1 MIINI
6 DAQLEQVI
14 ENITQ
19 LALQNQEPQWAL
31 DMRKAS
37 LISARTLAAP
47 SKQEE
52 AWRRTSPDW
61 FFPERTKALRLSGE
75 KLIVDEF
82 QLTSEA
88 AASLHEYGINSAA
101 DAIDEAQEQALAHKQ
116 ADSLDQDGVCILS
129 MNQALQQEESLKNS
143 FFKAE
148 HHQKDLS
155 SALNGALRTGGAY
168 VKITPQA
175 KAERA
180 FHILHEIGGAATQ
193 EESQTEA
200 QNCHFNHSV
209 ICANGPGQAVVVESF
224 KNGDAEPIKVHSL
237 IEFDLAN
244 GAQLNYVL
252 IGDWNKNTA
261 CLTTIHARLGK
272 DASLKIIYA
281 GIGTGLSKTFFAE
294 DLNTAGAKTEIYGV
308 VLADG
313 KSRSDVDTFVHHKA
327 PHTYSNVLFNCAVSG
342 KARSIFTGNIYVD
355 QVAQQTDAYQKN
367 QNLMLSPQARA
378 ESMPKLEIIAD
389 DVRCTHGASFTDY
402 NQEQLFYMQS
412 RGLSEAEAKSL
423 LTAGFFQEI
432 VEKADNSTVTNWL
445 ATLAKGKFATA
456 KQA

>member
-14 ENITQ
+14 ENITE
-19 LALQNQEPQWAL
+19 LASQNREPQWAL
-31 DMRKAS
+31 DVRKAA
-37 LISARTLAAP
+37 LVSARTLSAP

-52 AWRRTSPDW
+52 AWRRSSPDW
-61 FFPERTKALRLSGE
+61 FFPERTKALRLSSE

-101 DAIDEAQEQALAHKQ
+101 DAIDEAQEQALAHKHT
-116 ADSLDQDGVCILS
+116 DSLEKDGVCILS
-129 MNQALQQEESLKNS
+129 MSRALQSEEGLKNY

-168 VKITPQA
+168 ISVTPQA

-180 FHILHEIGGAATQ
+180 FHILHEIGAT
-193 EESQTEA
+193 ESEDESQIEA

-209 ICANGPGQAVVVESF
+209 ICAVGSGQAVVVESF
-224 KNGDAEPIKVHSL
+224 KNSKTDPIKVHSF

-252 IGDWNKNTA
+252 VGDWNQDTA

-281 GIGTGLSKTFFAE
+281 GIGTGLSKTFFTE
-294 DLNTAGAKTEIYGV
+294 DLNSTGAKTEIYGV

-342 KARSIFTGNIYVD
+342 KAKSVFAGNIYVD

-367 QNLMLSPQARA
+367 QNLMLSPKARA

-402 NQEQLFYMQS
+402 NEEQLFYMQS

-432 VEKADNSTVTNWL
+432 VEKADNDTVVNWL
-445 ATLAKGKFATA
+445 ATMAKGKFSTA
-456 KQA
+456 K

>member
-14 ENITQ
+14 ENVTQ
-19 LALQNQEPQWAL
+19 LAAKNQEPQWAL
-31 DMRKAS
+31 DMRKAA
-37 LISARTLAAP
+37 LVSARTLP
-47 SKQEE
+47 SPSNQEE
-52 AWRRTSPDW
+52 TWRRSSPSW
-61 FFPERTKALRLSGE
+61 FFPERVKALRLSNE
-75 KLIVDEF
+75 KLVVDEF
-82 QLTSEA
+82 QLTSEE
-88 AASLHEYGINSAA
+88 AASLHEYGINSTA
-101 DAIDEAQEQALAHKQ
+101 DAIDEAQEKALAHKHSDCLEQ
-116 ADSLDQDGVCILS
+116 NGVSILS
-129 MNQALQQEESLKNS
+129 MNRALQTEESLKNS

-155 SALNGALRTGGAY
+155 SALNGAFRTGGAY
-168 VKITPQA
+168 IKITPQA

-180 FHILHEIGGAATQ
+180 FHILHEIGEASA
-193 EESQTEA
+193 EDEHSVEA

-224 KNGDAEPIKVHSL
+224 KNGSAEAIKVHSL

-252 IGDWNKNTA
+252 VGDWNKDTA

-281 GIGTGLSKTFFAE
+281 GIGAGLSKTFFAE

-327 PHTYSNVLFNCAVSG
+327 PHTYSNVLFNCAVAG
-342 KARSIFTGNIYVD
+342 KARSVFAGNIYVD
-355 QVAQQTDAYQKN
+355 QIAQQTDAYQKN
-367 QNLMLSPQARA
+367 QNLMLSPKARA

-402 NQEQLFYMQS
+402 NEEQLFYMQS
-412 RGLSEAEAKSL
+412 RGLSESEAKSL

-432 VEKADNSTVTNWL
+432 VEKADNDTVSNWL
-445 ATLAKGKFATA
+445 ATLAKGKFGNTGKA
-456 KQA
+456 

>member
-6 DAQLEQVI
+6 YAQLEQVI

-31 DMRKAS
+31 DVRKAA
-37 LISARTLAAP
+37 LVSARTLPAP

-52 AWRRTSPDW
+52 VWRRSSPDW
-61 FFPERTKALRLSGE
+61 FFPPKSQALRLRGE

-82 QLTSEA
+82 QLTSKA

-101 DAIDEAQEQALAHKQ
+101 DAVDAAQEQALANKQ
-116 ADSLDQDGVCILS
+116 ADSLEQDGVCILPLS
-129 MNQALQQEESLKNS
+129 QALQKEADLKSS

-148 HHQKDLS
+148 HHQNDLS

-168 VKITPQA
+168 IKVTPQA

-180 FHILHEIGGAATQ
+180 FHILHEIGLDASEDELA
-193 EESQTEA
+193 TEA
-200 QNCHFNHSV
+200 QDYHFNHSV
-209 ICANGPGQAVVVESF
+209 IWANGPGQAVIVESF
-224 KNGDAEPIKVHSL
+224 KNSEAEPIKVHSL

-252 IGDWNKNTA
+252 VGDWNKETT

-281 GIGTGLSKTFFAE
+281 GIGSGLSKTFFAE
-294 DLNTAGAKTEIYGV
+294 DLNGTGAKTEIYGV
-308 VLADG
+308 VLADN

-327 PHTYSNVLFNCAVSG
+327 PYTYSNVLFNCAVSG
-342 KARSIFTGNIYVD
+342 KARSVFAGNIYVD
-355 QVAQQTDAYQKN
+355 QVAQKTDAYQKN

-389 DVRCTHGASFTDY
+389 DVRCTHGANFTNYDP
-402 NQEQLFYMQS
+402 EQLFYMQS

-432 VEKADNSTVTNWL
+432 VEKADNDTVANWL
-445 ATLAKGKFATA
+445 ATLAKGKFSVTGRA
-456 KQA
+456 